1 MMACF
6 QLKHAQARNC
16 TSMHI
21 IGKVW
26 SKPIRFSRYTS
37 ILLIYCMIHL
47 FRIDMLACCSTA
59 EEAHLLGVSL
69 AKAHSHLIQR
79 SQHVTCHNNNSRHI
93 FLYFD
98 VLHCFAAFWS
108 TPLSTAQR
116 KMTKTYETIKNSQKF
131 QTKTP
136 KQFSQLE
143 VHWTWGIANM
153 AGPPLRVLS
162 SNMHAVAS
170 ASTRA
175 RVHAWQVMQPS
186 KLGMRQVIDHVGSMF
201 PNSTVS
207 IQ

>member
-1 MMACF
+1 MIAMIAVLHPHRWIRCPQGPLPWWPAFSSNMHKHKF
-6 QLKHAQARNC
+6 QRNC

-98 VLHCFAAFWS
+98 VLHCFAAFCS

-116 KMTKTYETIKNSQKF
+116 KMTKTYKNYQKL
-131 QTKTP
+131 TKVPNHDPEAILT
-136 KQFSQLE
+136 
-143 VHWTWGIANM
+143 TW
-153 AGPPLRVLS
+153 
-162 SNMHAVAS
+162 
-170 ASTRA
+170 STLDMGNCKYGGA
-175 RVHAWQVMQPS
+175 TTSCVV
-186 KLGMRQVIDHVGSMF
+186 K
-201 PNSTVS
+201 
-207 IQ
+207 